1 LSGTGRLLPNPY
13 LLIAPY
19 VRREAVSSSRIEGT
33 QASLSDLFFFEAAE
47 KQEPGVSDVH
57 EVSSYVSAMNYGLKR
72 LEDLPIS
79 VRLIKEIHEKLM
91 EGVRGER
98 ATPGELRRSQN
109 WIGPQGCSLTD
120 ATFIPPPVE
129 EMKES
134 LGAWEKYL
142 HSDLSEPLLIECALM
157 HYQFEAIHPFLDG
170 NGRIGRLLITFFL
183 CEKGFLSQPLLYLS
197 AFFEKYR
204 DEYYTR
210 LLEVSR
216 KGDWLGWIKFFLRG
230 VVVQSK
236 DALSDAKKILNL
248 HAEYKLA
255 LEKTK
260 KVPGSAH
267 RILDEIFVNPVIS
280 VSRLS
285 KKWGVDYNAVKAG
298 VLRLIKIDILTEWTG
313 QKRNKLFIAPK
324 LLDLLTASH
333 NFKKQ

>member
-1 LSGTGRLLPNPY
+1 
-13 LLIAPY
+13 
-19 VRREAVSSSRIEGT
+19 
-33 QASLSDLFFFEAAE
+33 
-47 KQEPGVSDVH
+47 
-57 EVSSYVSAMNYGLKR
+57 
-72 LEDLPIS
+72 
-79 VRLIKEIHEKLM
+79 
-91 EGVRGER
+91 
-98 ATPGELRRSQN
+98 
-109 WIGPQGCSLTD
+109 
-120 ATFIPPPVE
+120 
-129 EMKES
+129 
-134 LGAWEKYL
+134 
-142 HSDLSEPLLIECALM
+142 
-157 HYQFEAIHPFLDG
+157 
-170 NGRIGRLLITFFL
+170 
-183 CEKGFLSQPLLYLS
+183 LYLS